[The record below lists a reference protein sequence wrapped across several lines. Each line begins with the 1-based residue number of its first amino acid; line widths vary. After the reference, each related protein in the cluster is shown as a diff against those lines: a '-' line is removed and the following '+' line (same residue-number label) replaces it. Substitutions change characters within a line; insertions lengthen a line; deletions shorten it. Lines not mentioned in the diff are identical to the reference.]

1 MLKRNIISLSNMVIK
16 EKYAVLDST
25 KHLLKCFDS
34 YQAANS
40 FRALNNRLDWI
51 IVSYYPA
58 NSKST
63 AKQKSAVYF
72 CEHMLNIPFKGNI
85 NSNLECSSFLSE
97 YLNIAKQMYYELK
110 GEYEADRGY

>member
-1 MLKRNIISLSNMVIK
+1 MVIK

-25 KHLLKCFDS
+25 KHLLRCFDS
-34 YQAANS
+34 YRAADS

-51 IVSYYPA
+51 IVSYYPV
-58 NSKST
+58 NGKST

-72 CEHMLNIPFKGNI
+72 CEQMLNIPFKGNI

-97 YLNIAKQMYYELK
+97 YLNIAKQMYTELK
-110 GEYEADRGY
+110 CECETNRGY

>member
-1 MLKRNIISLSNMVIK
+1 MDIK
-16 EKYAVLDST
+16 KKYAVIDST

-34 YQAANS
+34 YQAADS
-40 FRALNNRLDWI
+40 YRASYNRLDWLV
-51 IVSYYPA
+51 VSYYPT
-58 NSKST
+58 NTKST

-72 CEHMLNIPFKGNI
+72 CEQFLNIPFKGNI